1 MKKDHNNTAT
11 KKQLCMTVKNRILL
25 LLARSSLVGGRWE
38 SFTAVCLV
46 LSAVAVAVP
55 VPRLLCSATHVDHYD
70 STVFTHVVRSR
81 EPVRECD
88 SVPDRSPQSA
98 LARISF
104 LSGKFSD
111 RSYIFE

>member
-1 MKKDHNNTAT
+1 MT
-11 KKQLCMTVKNRILL
+11 KKQLYCLTVKNRILL
-25 LLARSSLVGGRWE
+25 LLARCSLVGGRCGWV

-46 LSAVAVAVP
+46 LSAVAVP
-55 VPRLLCSATHVDHYD
+55 VPRLLCSATHADHYD
-70 STVFTHVVRSR
+70 STVYTHVVRSR
-81 EPVRECD
+81 EPVRGCD

-111 RSYIFE
+111 CSYI